1 MTGIIVTRSSRR
13 LPLTALRT
21 FESAARHLSFK
32 AAAEELCVSTTT
44 VSNQIR
50 QLEKDWG
57 FKLFHRHTRAVS
69 LTEKG
74 SSLSKVLSRAFDDI
88 RGEVERHVA
97 QPRRTVSIAV
107 GPIFGSRWLGPRLAR
122 FGKEHPR
129 IELLVHHG
137 SRITDAKQL
146 QTDLA
151 VDWGFGDWRG
161 LISTRLLDARYSP
174 IISPELAEQVGTL
187 THPTQLAG
195 LTIIH
200 QHDHSEWHNWFA
212 LAGCPNVEIESEFT
226 VVDSNMVQRA
236 VKDGQGVALGVFP
249 FMDGDVAKGQL
260 IKPFDIDL
268 NPTRAFHLLER
279 PKARESTAIRT
290 VCEWFEAETG
300 RARSL

>member
-1 MTGIIVTRSSRR
+1 MPQFSRR

-21 FESAARHLSFK
+21 FEAAARHLSFK
-32 AAAEELCVSTTT
+32 AAADELCVSTTT

-74 SSLSKVLSRAFDDI
+74 TSLSKVLSLAFDNI
-88 RGEVERHVA
+88 RNEVERHVV
-97 QPRRTVSIAV
+97 QPRRRVSIAV

-122 FGKEHPR
+122 FGNEHPR

-137 SRITDAKQL
+137 SRITDVKQL

-151 VDWGFGDWRG
+151 VDWGFGEWRG
-161 LISTRLLDARYSP
+161 LVSTKLLDACYSP
-174 IISPELAEQVGTL
+174 VISPALVAQVGAL
-187 THPTQLAG
+187 THPTQLAD

-200 QHDHSEWHNWFA
+200 QHDHSEWHNWFE
-212 LAGCPNVEIESEFT
+212 LAGCPNLEIENEFT

-249 FMDGDVAKGQL
+249 LMDNDVAKGEL

-268 NPTRAFHLLER
+268 QPTRAFHLLER
-279 PKARESTAIRT
+279 PKARESNAIRT
-290 VCEWFEAETG
+290 VCEWIEFETQAL
-300 RARSL
+300 RKI